1 MLNPDSV
8 RKYRIWLAERMA
20 KEILDDDKH
29 AKKEVELS
37 FYQKMKKK
45 RKIESNPPVDIW
57 KSSYLPVGAL
67 QCHSADAVNGQS
79 TQIWNLSFEVSF
91 SWKLRRIE
99 ILNKSNFCSDSNF

>member
-1 MLNPDSV
+1 
-8 RKYRIWLAERMA
+8 MA

-79 TQIWNLSFEVSF
+79 TQIWNLSFEVKFSF
-91 SWKLRRIE
+91 ILKFLRTCQKIHE
-99 ILNKSNFCSDSNF
+99 